1 MGRRRKTEAEKRD
14 ERFQA
19 AYRLGKAKT
28 GFDED
33 FISMSLGVT
42 KPTLRAKRMSPD
54 KFKIDEFSKLGKLF
68 GWTDEEMM
76 SIIRP

>member
-1 MGRRRKTEAEKRD
+1 MGRRRQTETEKRD

-28 GFDED
+28 GFDEE
-33 FISMSLGVT
+33 FISMALGVT
-42 KPTLRAKRMSPD
+42 KPTLRARRLSPD
-54 KFKIDEFSKLGKLF
+54 NFRIDEFSKLGKLF
-68 GWTDEEMM
+68 GWTDEEMI

>member
-28 GFDED
+28 GFDEE

-42 KPTLRAKRMSPD
+42 KPTLLAKRMSPD

-68 GWTDEEMM
+68 GWTDEEMI

>member
-1 MGRRRKTEAEKRD
+1 MGRRKKTEGDKRN

-33 FISMSLGVT
+33 FICTTLGIT
-42 KPTLRAKRMSPD
+42 KPTLRARRLSPD
-54 KFKIDEFSKLGKLF
+54 NFRLDEFSKLGKLF
-68 GWTDEEMM
+68 GWTDEEML